1 MKNTP
6 RNLAVQIL
14 NRIEEGQAFAQ
25 PLLDAYLSRN
35 ILANTQDRGLLT
47 RIVYGALRLRNRL
60 DWVIRA
66 VYSGNFESMA
76 PGIRNILRV
85 ALYQVMFADRVPAY
99 AATDEAVKMTKKMY
113 PGRSNLVNA
122 ILRNAARKMDTIQY
136 PSFDEDPLLHIS
148 VLHSHPLWIVKM
160 WAEELGIEDTLA
172 LCKSNNEIPPLTIRA
187 NRLKTTRP
195 DLIGMLEDCGCGA
208 VPSKY
213 SPDGIVLS
221 DLSAPVVKMPLYEEG
236 YIQIQD
242 EASQLISI
250 LLDPKPG
257 EMALDVCAGVG
268 IKTTH
273 MAELMQNRGR
283 IVAMDISSKK
293 VELSRVLARRLGAT
307 IIEPIVHDATKDPQ
321 DDLRGKFDRV
331 LVDVPCSGMGTLRRN
346 PEIKWNTTTED
357 MKKIPP
363 LQKEILNHSA
373 PYLKNGGI
381 MVYATCTISSA
392 ENEKVVREFLA
403 VHPDFECTRQTTSP
417 IDMLDRHGMFRT
429 FPHLHG
435 TDGFFGAALKRKG
448 E

>member
-136 PSFDEDPLLHIS
+136 PSFDKDPLLHIS

-172 LCKSNNEIPPLTIRA
+172 LCKSNNEIPPL
-187 NRLKTTRP
+187 
-195 DLIGMLEDCGCGA
+195 
-208 VPSKY
+208 PS
-213 SPDGIVLS
+213 
-221 DLSAPVVKMPLYEEG
+221 
-236 YIQIQD
+236 
-242 EASQLISI
+242 
-250 LLDPKPG
+250 
-257 EMALDVCAGVG
+257 
-268 IKTTH
+268 
-273 MAELMQNRGR
+273 GR
-283 IVAMDISSKK
+283 T
-293 VELSRVLARRLGAT
+293 G
-307 IIEPIVHDATKDPQ
+307 
-321 DDLRGKFDRV
+321 
-331 LVDVPCSGMGTLRRN
+331 
-346 PEIKWNTTTED
+346 
-357 MKKIPP
+357 
-363 LQKEILNHSA
+363 
-373 PYLKNGGI
+373 
-381 MVYATCTISSA
+381 
-392 ENEKVVREFLA
+392 
-403 VHPDFECTRQTTSP
+403 
-417 IDMLDRHGMFRT
+417 
-429 FPHLHG
+429 
-435 TDGFFGAALKRKG
+435 
-448 E
+448 